1 MSTHFLVPGGYYF
14 GQSDQ
19 RIVTL
24 LGSCI
29 ALVAWHPIRRLI
41 LVSHVVLPC
50 APDEG
55 SADTRYGD
63 VMLARWL
70 KDLRQVR
77 AFPDEFRLALFGGSS
92 RLYDKAGFNRSVGY
106 RNILWMREALNNLG
120 LPLLQEDCGGE
131 LYRKLAVDGVQ
142 GHYEVQLL
150 GVVEP
155 HLVQECRR

>member
-1 MSTHFLVPGGYYF
+1 MSAHFLMPGGYYF
-14 GQSDQ
+14 GQPEQ

-29 ALVAWHPIRRLI
+29 ALVAWHPVRRLT

-50 APDEG
+50 APAEG

-70 KDLRQVR
+70 NDLRQVQ

-92 RLYDKAGFNRSVGY
+92 RLFDQTGFNRSVGY
-106 RNILWMREALNNLG
+106 RNIQWMREALTHLG
-120 LPLLQEDCGGE
+120 LPLLQEDCGGDQ
-131 LYRKLAVDGVQ
+131 YRKLAVDGAR

-150 GVVEP
+150 AVVAP
-155 HLVQECRR
+155 HLTQESRR